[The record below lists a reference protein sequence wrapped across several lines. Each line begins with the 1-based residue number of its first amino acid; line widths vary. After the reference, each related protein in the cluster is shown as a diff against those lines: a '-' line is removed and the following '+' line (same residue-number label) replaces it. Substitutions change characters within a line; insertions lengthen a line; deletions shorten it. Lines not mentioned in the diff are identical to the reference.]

1 MELSKA
7 LWANP
12 LEYLLKHQPDAPI
25 IFFSPEILQTNTKL
39 FLKGFPGTTTYAVKA
54 NPASTVLA
62 NLVNAGINTFDV
74 ASPKE
79 MDQVRTIAP
88 NATLHYNNPVRSLAE
103 ITHAVSM
110 DVASYSVDSHSELTK
125 LAEQVPTTKEIAV
138 RFKLPVSGA
147 AYDFGSKFGM
157 EPEQA
162 SILLKRIVQL
172 GYTPSITFHP
182 GTQCT
187 TPGVWEAYIHTAA
200 KIAHD
205 AGVVLKRLNVGGG
218 FPSHRLNEVAPQ
230 HQSIFDEINT
240 ATKAAFGQNQ
250 PALICEP
257 GRAIVGDAYCL
268 ATRVKAIRDG
278 IDVFL
283 NDGIY
288 GGLSEYLVVGS
299 IDRMEVFSPNGTLRN
314 GPTKPKHIFGPT
326 CDSIDKL
333 YHDQHLPSDMA
344 EADYIIFQGLGAYST
359 TLATNFNGYG
369 VQGMKTVKSL
379 ITSQQTSFA
388 IAG

>member
-1 MELSKA
+1 MEFSKA

-12 LEYLLKHQPDAPI
+12 VEYLLKHQPDEPI
-25 IFFSPEILQTNTKL
+25 VFFSPEILQANTRS

-54 NPASTVLA
+54 NPASTVLS

-79 MDQVRTIAP
+79 MDQVRAIAP
-88 NATLHYNNPVRSLAE
+88 NSTLHYNNPVRSIAE
-103 ITHAVSM
+103 ITHAVKM

-138 RFKLPVSGA
+138 RFKLPISGA

-157 EPEQA
+157 EPEHA
-162 SILLKRIVQL
+162 SILLKRVAQL
-172 GYTPSITFHP
+172 GYAPSITFHP

-187 TPGVWEAYIHTAA
+187 TPGVWETYIHAAA
-200 KIAHD
+200 KIARD
-205 AGVVLKRLNVGGG
+205 AGATTNRLNVGGG
-218 FPSHRLNEVAPQ
+218 FPSHRLSEEAPQ
-230 HQSIFDEINT
+230 HQSIFKEIDA
-240 ATKAAFGQNQ
+240 ATNAAFGKNQ

-257 GRAIVGDAYCL
+257 GRAIIGDACCL
-268 ATRVKAIRDG
+268 ATRVKAIRDD

-283 NDGIY
+283 NDGVY

-299 IDRMEVFSPNGTLRN
+299 IDRMDVYSPNGTLRS
-314 GPTKPKHIFGPT
+314 GKTKPKHIFGPT

-333 YHDQHLPSDMA
+333 YHDQHLPSSTA
-344 EADYIIFQGLGAYST
+344 EGDYVIFQGLGAYST

-379 ITSQQTSFA
+379 ITSQ
-388 IAG
+388 

>member
-12 LEYLLKHQPDAPI
+12 LQYLLKHQPDQPI
-25 IFFSPEILQTNTKL
+25 VFFSPEILQANTKS

-54 NPASTVLA
+54 NPASTVLS
-62 NLVNAGINTFDV
+62 NLLNAGINTFDV

-79 MDQVRTIAP
+79 MDQVRAIAP
-88 NATLHYNNPVRSLAE
+88 EAILHYNNPVRSIAE
-103 ITHAVSM
+103 ISHAIKMNVS
-110 DVASYSVDSHSELTK
+110 SYSVDSHSELTK
-125 LAEQVPTTKEIAV
+125 LVEQVPTTKEIAV

-162 SILLKRIVQL
+162 VILLKRVAQL

-187 TPGVWEAYIHTAA
+187 TSGVWKAYIQAAA
-200 KIAHD
+200 KIARN
-205 AGVVLKRLNVGGG
+205 AGIPLRRLNVGGG

-230 HQSIFDEINT
+230 HQSIFEEIDAAAN
-240 ATKAAFGQNQ
+240 AAFGQNQ

-257 GRAIVGDAYCL
+257 GRAIIGDACCL
-268 ATRVKAIRDG
+268 ATRVKAIRDDV
-278 IDVFL
+278 DVFL
-283 NDGIY
+283 NDGVY

-299 IDRMEVFSPNGTLRN
+299 IDRMDVYSPQGTLRS
-314 GPTKPKHIFGPT
+314 GYPVPKRVFGPT

-333 YHDQHLPSDMA
+333 YHDQHLPNDMA
-344 EADYIIFQGLGAYST
+344 EGDYVIFQGLGAYST

-379 ITSQQTSFA
+379 MTRQQT
-388 IAG
+388 